1 MGDWPKVVEVKYDV
15 IVTMRDVDDI
25 VCTALEGGINYWCK
39 RAEVVGNYLGE
50 YASDQISRGG
60 TLILYDSEGE
70 DKYELT
76 LDKLLKGIQM
86 YVVNPNAP
94 YKIVYNNELDT
105 CQVDATV
112 ADMIIQFALFGVI
125 VYGQEFWYGRNSN
138 L

>member
-1 MGDWPKVVEVKYDV
+1 MGTWSKQIEVKYN
-15 IVTMRDVDDI
+15 IQVTDGDVDDI
-25 VCTALEGGINYWCK
+25 VSTALEGGINYWCK
-39 RAEVVGNYLGE
+39 RAEVVGEYLGE

-60 TLILYDSEGE
+60 TLILHDSEGE

-86 YVVNPNAP
+86 YIANPNAP
-94 YKIVYNNELDT
+94 YKIVYNSELDT

-125 VYGQEFWYGRNSN
+125 VYG
-138 L
+138 

>member
-1 MGDWPKVVEVKYDV
+1 MSDWPKVVEVKYDV
-15 IVTMRDVDDI
+15 IVTMQDVDDI
-25 VCTALEGGINYWCK
+25 MSTALGGGINYWCK
-39 RAEVVGNYLGE
+39 RAEVVGEYLGE

-60 TLILYDSEGE
+60 TLILHDSEGE

-86 YVVNPNAP
+86 YVANPNAP
-94 YKIVYNNELDT
+94 YKIVYNSELDT

-125 VYGQEFWYGRNSN
+125 VYG
-138 L
+138 

>member
-1 MGDWPKVVEVKYDV
+1 MSDWPKVVEVKYDV
-15 IVTMRDVDDI
+15 IVTMQDVDDI
-25 VCTALEGGINYWCK
+25 MSTALEGGINYWCK
-39 RAEVVGNYLGE
+39 RAEVVGGYLGE

-60 TLILYDSEGE
+60 TLILHDSEGE

-86 YVVNPNAP
+86 YVANPNAP
-94 YKIVYNNELDT
+94 YKIVYSSELDT

-125 VYGQEFWYGRNSN
+125 VYG
-138 L
+138 